1 MTHRRPLEADYFA
14 ALASVSSYLLLE
26 TGMVL
31 VDASGVPILT
41 YQAAPAS
48 PVAGAWV
55 VTKYRNGG
63 GSFME
68 PIEGSVLTLVL
79 EPDGRGHGFN
89 GCDRFDVLYVLEGS
103 DIVFSPPSIGPRPC
117 ASSSLQSQADGF
129 LGGLSHVRTW
139 AFADTELKLANEE
152 GSTQIGLLPAPA
164 PIFARAWTPT
174 AVADATG
181 VLVPVLPD
189 SNLGL
194 DFQGDGHVS
203 GSTGC
208 NGLYGLYQVAGAS
221 IHLGPLGTTRIAC
234 PTDELAVQEANYL
247 AALDAATSWT
257 LDGQSLVLLA
267 PNGATVMTLVTQPDI
282 APSPVPTAE
291 ATPSPTP
298 KPTPKPTAET
308 VVVPDVVG
316 DQEADAL
323 VALGAAGLNAGEK
336 ASKYDNDKKGTVI
349 STDPKAGVVVQSGTD
364 VDYTVSRGPSPSP
377 SPTPKPTAKPTP
389 KPTAKPTPKPTA
401 KPTPKPTAQAHGQA
415 DTQAHAPSRRPSPR
429 PSRHPSPPPSR
440 RPSPRP
446 SPPRRRRIP

>member
-1 MTHRRPLEADYFA
+1 MGIRRHGAEA
-14 ALASVSSYLLLE
+14 
-26 TGMVL
+26 G
-31 VDASGVPILT
+31 
-41 YQAAPAS
+41 Q
-48 PVAGAWV
+48 
-55 VTKYRNGG
+55 
-63 GSFME
+63 
-68 PIEGSVLTLVL
+68 
-79 EPDGRGHGFN
+79 RG
-89 GCDRFDVLYVLEGS
+89 
-103 DIVFSPPSIGPRPC
+103 
-117 ASSSLQSQADGF
+117 
-129 LGGLSHVRTW
+129 
-139 AFADTELKLANEE
+139 

-174 AVADATG
+174 AVADPTG

-234 PTDELAVQEANYL
+234 PTDELAAQEANYL

-267 PNGATVMTLVTQPDI
+267 PNGTTVMTLVTQPEI

-291 ATPSPTP
+291 PTPSPTP

-316 DQEADAL
+316 DPEADAL

-364 VDYTVSRGPSPSP
+364 VDYTVSRGPSPTP

-401 KPTPKPTAQAHGQA
+401 KPTEAHREADTQAHRQA
-415 DTQAHAPSRRPSPR
+415 DTQAHRQADTQAHRQANTQAHRVAVGTIPERHRLVSCRATTTGRAP
-429 PSRHPSPPPSR
+429 
-440 RPSPRP
+440 
-446 SPPRRRRIP
+446 